1 MKEPKITL
9 SKKHG
14 LNPAIPKCFYCG
26 QDKNEIILAG
36 KMKGDQQAPQGM
48 IWDEQPC
55 DKCMEFMKEG
65 VILISVNE
73 QLTTDVKNP
82 YRTGGFAVV
91 REEMI
96 RRLVQPQQLAK
107 QIIKRRV
114 AFIPDEVWHAIGLP
128 PIHGEE
134 K

>member
-1 MKEPKITL
+1 MKKEPSIKL

-26 QDKNEIILAG
+26 EDKNELILAG
-36 KMKGDQQAPQGM
+36 KMKGDQKAPQGM
-48 IWDEQPC
+48 VWDEQPC
-55 DKCMEFMKEG
+55 DKCMAHMEKG
-65 VILISVNE
+65 IILISVNE
-73 QLTTDVKNP
+73 QLSTDPRNP

-96 RRLVQPQQLAK
+96 RRMVYPQQLAK
-107 QIIKRRV
+107 QIIKKRV
-114 AFIPDEVWHAIGLP
+114 AFIPDDAWEALGLP
-128 PIHGEE
+128 PIGEA